1 MLPTNSLVSRRTFL
15 GQSGATLAGFGLA
28 GALPAAALAADV
40 YKRQVPELM
49 MPNRDALSLSNCS
62 DFLLRQMTWTKLY
75 APFGSWAMLLL
86 HGLVGTALQWTVTCL
101 AIYGLVAGNREIAL
115 TAGWGIVLYFAVLLA
130 LMLWIESTVR
140 RSFRNR
146 GDHEPGWLSMKIFL
160 RLVPAILLTQFVYSI
175 ALLQATYR
183 RRVTWRKVVYELKGP
198 WNSCVLD
205 DESQLPDTTAAS

>member
-1 MLPTNSLVSRRTFL
+1 
-15 GQSGATLAGFGLA
+15 
-28 GALPAAALAADV
+28 
-40 YKRQVPELM
+40 
-49 MPNRDALSLSNCS
+49 
-62 DFLLRQMTWTKLY
+62 
-75 APFGSWAMLLL
+75 
-86 HGLVGTALQWTVTCL
+86 
-101 AIYGLVAGNREIAL
+101 
-115 TAGWGIVLYFAVLLA
+115 
-130 LMLWIESTVR
+130 MLWIESTVR